1 MTKRLWGISQLL
13 SRSRNLFGEHTQM
26 IGEAEHVFE
35 DVDCADEVLAV
46 VDTGASECFDEPK
59 GAHTE
64 GTFAASDSCVV
75 LAQTGK

>member
-1 MTKRLWGISQLL
+1 
-13 SRSRNLFGEHTQM
+13 M